1 MPFLQYMDFEKPSE
15 IFRNVSMKKH
25 FDEITVLVILNIPLK
40 VHIICN
46 IPYDLFTWT
55 EISQR
60 KEKIE
65 NRQEMLQIRTNE
77 L

>member
-1 MPFLQYMDFEKPSE
+1 
-15 IFRNVSMKKH
+15 MKKH
-25 FDEITVLVILNIPLK
+25 FDEITVLVILNIPFK

-46 IPYDLFTWT
+46 IPYDLFIWT

-65 NRQEMLQIRTNE
+65 NRQKVLQIWTNE